1 MEKICCFYTSNIHLI
16 TMTLPFI
23 KKQIKND
30 VRINTFF
37 EEDFYQ
43 DIRSII
49 NNLIINETSKERIL
63 NINWKKTQLEK
74 YINIADNLHKLID
87 VEKESVIFVAGS
99 KKYINSINIVLYKY
113 IKGNNYKNIKIINC
127 YNVSEFD
134 DNIKE
139 ILDEHELI
147 LNTAGIYK
155 IEEIFEN
162 YKKAN

>member
-113 IKGNNYKNIKIINC
+113 LKENNYKNIKIINF